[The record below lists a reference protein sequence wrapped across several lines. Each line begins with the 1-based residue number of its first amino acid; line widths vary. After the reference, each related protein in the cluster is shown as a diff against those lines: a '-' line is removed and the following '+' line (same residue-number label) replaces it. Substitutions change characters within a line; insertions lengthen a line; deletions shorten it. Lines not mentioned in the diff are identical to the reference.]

1 MVAVTTVRSSLC
13 LDLCVLRRMLYLSMR
28 SGVSLHVSRM
38 ANGVVQV
45 DVDAL
50 SGAVSSAVS
59 QAIRQ
64 HTRPNVI
71 SPGTA
76 VVTSISVEPGQ
87 AQVLTSTSRIGT
99 QEHASTSRIGTPQTQ
114 VHAST
119 SSSGRKRR

>member
-1 MVAVTTVRSSLC
+1 MCIAVRAVW
-13 LDLCVLRRMLYLSMR
+13 LYLSMR
-28 SGVSLHVSRM
+28 SSGSFTCVRM
-38 ANGVVQV
+38 TNGVVQV

-99 QEHASTSRIGTPQTQ
+99 QEHASTSTIGTSQTE
-114 VHAST
+114 VAST